1 MDEGAESGSGCE
13 CAFRW
18 RKGPRELIDRET
30 HLTEIS
36 DFFSYLKGMREGH
49 SSRSEWNKND
59 GLK

>member
-36 DFFSYLKGMREGH
+36 DFFSFSKRDEG
-49 SSRSEWNKND
+49 RT
-59 GLK
+59 